1 MESTQLPAR
10 TLALL
15 MIACSPLRPPTEV
28 PASKAEDAADATP
41 GTGAAVLWKSEI
53 WSPQPTRVRPDL
65 QALQD
70 RCGVPDAALA
80 TAAGQ
85 WAGRPSAQDP
95 DLDTDELEF
104 LVRAAGSPYVWPRA
118 WAARSRHGAF
128 DRSEL
133 ENRLVRWLSTMP
145 RPGGER
151 RCGMVLQSSDQNEV
165 MVVIVADVFA
175 DLVKPLPT
183 RARVGQWLDL
193 DVMLLTDALDASLVL
208 AGPNGAT
215 KTLPTSLHGRSV
227 RSWFAVGGYGACNA
241 QLLAVLPEGPRPVVQ
256 FRVQVG
262 DDPPGIFRRASVPGE
277 NAGNG
282 LGQPVDAIQAM
293 LEAARRLEGRTT
305 LVRDPML
312 DHLAQRHAV
321 AMRDAGYLGHDV
333 GDGSP
338 QNRLQSAGISVA
350 RGGENV
356 AHAPDARSV
365 HRALWASPSHRA
377 NLLDPEFR
385 RVGLGVARDRNRS
398 LWVVQ
403 LFATLD

>member
-1 MESTQLPAR
+1 
-10 TLALL
+10 
-15 MIACSPLRPPTEV
+15 MIACSPLRQPTEI
-28 PASKAEDAADATP
+28 PAAKTPGAEITVDAASD
-41 GTGAAVLWKSEI
+41 TGAAVEYMSEI
-53 WSPQPTRVRPDL
+53 WSPQPTRVRSDL
-65 QALQD
+65 QELQA
-70 RCGVPDAALA
+70 RCGVADRALA
-80 TAAGQ
+80 TVARQ
-85 WAGRPSAQDP
+85 WAARPLVPDP
-95 DLDTDELEF
+95 DLDADELEF
-104 LVRAAGSPYVWPRA
+104 LLRAAGSPYVWPRA
-118 WAARSRHGAF
+118 WSARSPKGAF

-133 ENRLVRWLSTMP
+133 ESRMVRWLSTMP
-145 RPGGER
+145 QAGER
-151 RCGMVLQSSDQNEV
+151 RCGMALQSSGQNEV
-165 MVVIVADVFA
+165 MVVVVADVFA

-208 AGPNGAT
+208 AGPDGVT

-227 RSWFAVGGYGACNA
+227 RSWFAVGGSGACDA
-241 QLLAVLPEGPRPVVQ
+241 QLLAVLPGGPRPVVQ

-262 DDPPGIFRRASVPGE
+262 GDPPSTFQRESVPGE
-277 NAGNG
+277 DAGNG
-282 LGQPVDAIQAM
+282 QVHPTDAIQEM
-293 LEAARRLEGRTT
+293 LEAARRLEGRTA
-305 LVRDPML
+305 LIRDPAL

-321 AMRDAGYLGHDV
+321 AMRDAGFLSHDV

-338 QNRLQSAGISVA
+338 QDRLQTAGISVA

-356 AHAPDARSV
+356 AHAPDARSA

-385 RVGLGVARDRNRS
+385 RVGLGVARDRNQS